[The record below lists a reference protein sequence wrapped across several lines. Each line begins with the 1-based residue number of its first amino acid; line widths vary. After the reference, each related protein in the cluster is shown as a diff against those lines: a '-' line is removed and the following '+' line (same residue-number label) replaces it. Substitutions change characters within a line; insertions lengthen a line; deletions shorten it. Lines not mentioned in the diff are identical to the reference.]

1 VPRAGVDTVR
11 ISLSGAE
18 RRRSP
23 RIDLNVP
30 VAIDWKGARHEAN
43 TASVNEFG
51 ALIRVPFTCRS
62 GSVLAVR
69 NLKTGRSVRARVV
82 WAWFGNDDRTSRF
95 NLGVEFVERQADFWG
110 AEYGRLAA
118 VTETAEARS

>member
-1 VPRAGVDTVR
+1 MARAGMDTVR
-11 ISLSGAE
+11 ISVGGAE

-30 VAIDWKGARHEAN
+30 VAVDWKGTLHEAN

-69 NLKTGRSVRARVV
+69 NLRTGRSARARVV
-82 WAWFGNDDRTSRF
+82 WAWFGNEDRTSRF
-95 NLGVEFVERQADFWG
+95 NLGVEFVDRQADFWG

-118 VTETAEARS
+118 VSGTADVPR